1 MTRIVLVTDPG
12 HPDLQPD
19 DRALPGAFAELG
31 AAASP
36 VPWGT
41 PWSEISADLCV
52 VRTPWDYFERAEE
65 FLGWVERA
73 PMPVVNPASVLRWN
87 HHKGYLAALQEC
99 GAARIPATAMVSA
112 GDRPADADAL
122 LARVTA
128 ERAVLKPA
136 ISGGAYQT
144 VVLEPGAAVPWT
156 DQHRGDFLVQAF
168 VDKIEEAG
176 EWSKTCSAGSHA
188 VRKTAAKGDFRVQE
202 EHGDVFT
209 WSSRPRRLT
218 AAEKVLQGA
227 AALVGL
233 TAPRLREGDL
243 VEVPMDPAPHG
254 ARAIE
259 PELFLRADEEAP
271 RRFRRRASRRSE
283 AVSDLPRRAAA
294 ARRLPRRRVRDQRMV
309 ATTPRSWRRSRKR
322 SGAPP
327 PGRSKGSSGVGL

>member
-1 MTRIVLVTDPG
+1 MNRIVLVTDPD
-12 HPDLQPD
+12 HPGLQPD

-65 FLGWVERA
+65 FLAWIERA

-156 DQHRGDFLVQAF
+156 DEHRGDFLVQAF

-176 EWSKTCSAGSHA
+176 EWSLTCFGGEYSHA

-202 EHGDVFT
+202 EHGGLVHLEQP
-209 WSSRPRRLT
+209 SSALLT
-218 AAEKVLQGA
+218 AAETVLQGA
-227 AALVGL
+227 AALLGL
-233 TAPRLREGDL
+233 DRPLAYARVDL
-243 VEVPMDPAPHG
+243 VEVPYGPPLLMELEL
-254 ARAIE
+254 IE

-271 RRFRRRASRRSE
+271 RRFAK
-283 AVSDLPRRAAA
+283 ACLAA
-294 ARRLPRRRVRDQRMV
+294 L
-309 ATTPRSWRRSRKR
+309 
-322 SGAPP
+322 
-327 PGRSKGSSGVGL
+327 

>member
-19 DRALPGAFAELG
+19 DRTLPGAFAELG
-31 AAASP
+31 VSASS

-65 FLGWVERA
+65 FLGWIERA

-176 EWSKTCSAGSHA
+176 EWSLTCFGGAYSHA

-202 EHGDVFT
+202 EHGGRVHLEQP
-209 WSSRPRRLT
+209 SSALLT
-218 AAEKVLQGA
+218 AAEKVVQGA

-233 TAPRLREGDL
+233 DRPLVYARVDL
-243 VEVPMDPAPHG
+243 VEVPYGPPLLMELEL
-254 ARAIE
+254 IE

-271 RRFRRRASRRSE
+271 RRFAK
-283 AVSDLPRRAAA
+283 ACLAA
-294 ARRLPRRRVRDQRMV
+294 L
-309 ATTPRSWRRSRKR
+309 
-322 SGAPP
+322 
-327 PGRSKGSSGVGL
+327 